1 MSRINRAAIVD
12 GEEIEAAPLNARY
25 ADYTQTDINEFNTRD
40 AAIDLPQFKR
50 TGGRGFLCKTA
61 TEIRIGKVDFYHDA
75 PVSLAGMNTAPASA
89 LVIGD
94 GANPTPMG
102 PLAVGLV
109 SIDTTNVLRIYWS
122 LNVNP
127 KFTGTPWTTT
137 STPSAKYT
145 LAKNGGGTDVTST
158 NGTCWVFYL
167 EWDITGP
174 TLANFVPVP
183 GQGDFDTV
191 VTGAIRGELL
201 ENTSATSVVPC
212 WTTTFSADDRETTGS
227 EHANVTGWR
236 SVSGTY
242 YYDSSMAGAV
252 GTVYGVRLVC
262 KGPMHPY
269 QTGGRNYLVQQP
281 DIVNQGATNVTLE
294 HTSGRMSL
302 ILHKVK

>member
-12 GEEIEAAPLNARY
+12 GEEIEAAPLNTRY

-40 AAIDLPQFKR
+40 AAIDMPQFKR
-50 TGGRGFLCKTA
+50 TLGRGFVCKTA
-61 TEIRIGKVDFYHDA
+61 TEIQIGKVDFYHDA
-75 PVSLAGMNTAPASA
+75 PVSLAGMGTAPSAA

-94 GANPTPMG
+94 GGSPTPLG

-109 SIDTTNVLRIYWS
+109 NVDTTNVLRIYWS

-137 STPSAKYT
+137 STPSAKFT
-145 LAKNGGGTDVTST
+145 FSKNGGGTDVTST

-201 ENTSATSVVPC
+201 ENTSATTVVPC
-212 WTTTFSADDRETTGS
+212 WTTTFSADDRLTAGS

-236 SVSGTY
+236 GISGTY

-252 GTVYGVRLVC
+252 STVYGMRLVC

-294 HTSGRMSL
+294 HTSGRL
-302 ILHKVK
+302 GFILHKVK